1 MSESLPEIRIN
12 RATPPAANDDAP
24 TGPTPSPAKLGKR
37 WSADEDEQLAA
48 NFRNMPGPVLARA
61 KPLAEMH
68 ERSESA
74 IMSRLH
80 LLDLID
86 YGPYT
91 ALITHKTD
99 PAEGEDAVKD
109 RYGNTGKVYS
119 SDETATLL
127 IAHHTQQPLE
137 ELATQLGRTP
147 RSLAMKLAHLGV
159 IDVKVNAT
167 PAPAP
172 RTYSKP
178 KAPKPMVTPSQP
190 TGSIKIQVTPEF
202 QTALATIQN
211 GENLLI
217 LGSAGT
223 GKSTFLK
230 WLRKNLDTAKKRYAV
245 LAPTGM
251 AAHNVGGQTIHS
263 FFALKPQLQ
272 AGAQIPKPRNPK
284 LYANLDLL
292 VIDEISMVRA
302 DVFEMMDRF
311 LRKYGPKGKQPF
323 GGVQLVLLGDL
334 CQLPPVVRREEQS
347 IFETTYANPFF
358 FGAEPWIQGNFSTI
372 RFTHIFRQSDQPFIN
387 LLNAVRH
394 NAISAQQLTALN
406 ARLTTTP
413 PTGAVVLAARNATV
427 DAINQREL
435 AKLTGAPRT
444 YTAEVLGTVDAG
456 AFTTPAE
463 LTLKPGARVMF
474 TRNSKTMQWVNGTLG
489 TVEKLSD
496 DFITVKTDNGLVHVE
511 PEKWEAIRYQF
522 SEGQQAPVASVAGS
536 FTQYPLALAWAL
548 TIHKAQGQ
556 TLPQCVIDL
565 ADGGTFAEGQLYV
578 ALSRARS
585 LESLHLT
592 TPITHRHIKTHPAV
606 MAFYDALDN
615 ATALPQTA

>member
-1 MSESLPEIRIN
+1 MTEP
-12 RATPPAANDDAP
+12 DAP
-24 TGPTPSPAKLGKR
+24 KRPAPRRWTEEEDAQLSANFRHMEGPLPARIK
-37 WSADEDEQLAA
+37 QLAA
-48 NFRNMPGPVLARA
+48 QHNRTEG
-61 KPLAEMH
+61 
-68 ERSESA
+68 A
-74 IMSRLH
+74 IQSRLN
-80 LLDLID
+80 LLDLLD

-91 ALITHKTD
+91 ALIKGEGPD
-99 PAEGEDAVKD
+99 PSDTTNV
-109 RYGNTGKVYS
+109 GKAYTEE
-119 SDETATLL
+119 ETAALL
-127 IAHHTQQPLE
+127 VAHHTHQPLE
-137 ELATQLGRTP
+137 ELAERFHRSP
-147 RSLAMKLAHLGV
+147 RALAIKLVHLGV
-159 IDVKVNAT
+159 VNPT
-167 PAPAP
+167 INPNPKPAP
-172 RTYSKP
+172 RKYPKP
-178 KAPKPMVTPSQP
+178 KTEPLLAAKPASTA
-190 TGSIKIQVTPEF
+190 TLKIQITPEF
-202 QTALATIQN
+202 QTALTTIQN

-263 FFALKPQLQ
+263 FFAMKPQLQ

-292 VIDEISMVRA
+292 VVDEISMVRA

-323 GGVQLVLLGDL
+323 GGVQMVLLGDL

-358 FGAEPWIQGNFSTI
+358 FGAEPWRQGNFSTV
-372 RFTHIFRQSDQPFIN
+372 RFSHIFRQSDGPFIN

-394 NAISAQQLTALN
+394 NMVSPQQLAALN

-413 PTGAVVLAARNATV
+413 PQGAVVLAARNAAV
-427 DAINQREL
+427 DTINQREL
-435 AKLTGAPRT
+435 AKLSGQPRT

-489 TVEKLSD
+489 TVERLSD
-496 DFITVKTDNGLVHVE
+496 DFITVRTENGLVHVE
-511 PEKWEAIRYQF
+511 PEKWESIRYQF
-522 SEGQQAPVASVAGS
+522 SEGQQAPVASVSGS

-606 MAFYDALDN
+606 MAFYEALEQ